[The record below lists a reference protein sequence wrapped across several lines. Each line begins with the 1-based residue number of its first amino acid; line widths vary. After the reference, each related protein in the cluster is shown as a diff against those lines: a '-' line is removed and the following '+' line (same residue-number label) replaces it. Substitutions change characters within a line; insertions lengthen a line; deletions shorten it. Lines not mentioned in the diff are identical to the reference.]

1 MVAGTNHVAVTERY
15 KSKYLMNP
23 VKSLKPSTRRE
34 KGVSLTKIYEKDTYE
49 MGTLV

>member
-1 MVAGTNHVAVTERY
+1 MGTNHVTVTERY
-15 KSKYLMNP
+15 KSKYLIDP
-23 VKSLKPSTRRE
+23 VKSLKASTMRE